1 MTALNAVTGKWAKQR
16 KAEERDLSRRMRR
29 RDQLVDKPDRITI
42 KDAAWEVMR
51 DAYLKA
57 SDNGQLPAKPRQI
70 MYAARPAIL
79 EMTGKYTLD
88 ERYFTQ
94 TLLPDYIEEHAD
106 ECADWDVVWDARGT
120 FNEPHTG
127 REVPLGT
134 LEVREYLGLRAT
146 GAPPI
151 TISTTADYDTHGPEH
166 RFDTVLFV
174 EKEGFAPLFN
184 AVRLAER
191 YDLAIM
197 STKGMSVTAS
207 RMLLDQ
213 LSDRGV
219 KRILVLHDFDVSGFS
234 IFGTLGTSGRRY
246 RFTNDVPLIDLGLRL
261 DQVEEMDLESEPVP
275 VKDDWEKRAATL
287 ERHGATATEIDF
299 LRNRRVEM
307 NAMTSRQLERD
318 PVMLKHSR
326 HWRGNW
332 RIRVG

>member
-1 MTALNAVTGKWAKQR
+1 M
-16 KAEERDLSRRMRR
+16 
-29 RDQLVDKPDRITI
+29 
-42 KDAAWEVMR
+42 
-51 DAYLKA
+51 
-57 SDNGQLPAKPRQI
+57 
-70 MYAARPAIL
+70 
-79 EMTGKYTLD
+79 
-88 ERYFTQ
+88 
-94 TLLPDYIEEHAD
+94 
-106 ECADWDVVWDARGT
+106 
-120 FNEPHTG
+120 
-127 REVPLGT
+127 
-134 LEVREYLGLRAT
+134 
-146 GAPPI
+146 
-151 TISTTADYDTHGPEH
+151 
-166 RFDTVLFV
+166 
-174 EKEGFAPLFN
+174 FN

-213 LSDRGV
+213 LSNRGL

-234 IFGTLGTSGRRY
+234 IFGTLGTSSRRY
-246 RFTNDVPLIDLGLRL
+246 RFTNDAPLIDLGLRL

-287 ERHGATATEIDF
+287 KRHGATAAEIDF
-299 LRNRRVEM
+299 LRHRRVEI